1 MLLRENNLLQEMKS
15 KQTKLKKKKKQCC
28 WALWSASD
36 LRVKYS
42 MLIIPLVSKR
52 KIKEV

>member
-15 KQTKLKKKKKQCC
+15 KQTKLIKNQCC

-36 LRVKYS
+36 LGVKYS
-42 MLIIPLVSKR
+42 MLIIPLFSKS
-52 KIKEV
+52 KIREV